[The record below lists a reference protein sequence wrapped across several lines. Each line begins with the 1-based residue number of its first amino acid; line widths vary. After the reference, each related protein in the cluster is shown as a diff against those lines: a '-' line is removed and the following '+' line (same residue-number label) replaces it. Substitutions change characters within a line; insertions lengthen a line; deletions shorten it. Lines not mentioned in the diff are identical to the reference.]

1 MDKKIISVVT
11 GASGFVGSH
20 LVDKLLEEGHHV
32 KCILRSTSSK
42 RWLDGKNVEII
53 NSGLFNK
60 DSLRVALKDA
70 DYVFHIAGVVKAK
83 TEKEYFDGNVETTRV
98 LLEVL
103 EEVNPKIKR
112 FVVASSQTACGPSLT
127 DTPCNEETK
136 EHPIT
141 TYGKSKLQQEQLV
154 KSYADKIPYT
164 ILRPSA
170 VYGERDT
177 EIYLVFKTY
186 KAGLFTLI
194 GFDEKKLNLIH
205 VKDLVD
211 GIYQSTVNEK
221 SINQIYF
228 LASEKIYTWSEI
240 EKSIKS
246 AMGRKALTI
255 RLPHFLVYSVAAVAE
270 FFSLFSSKAA
280 TFNLEKARDFVQ
292 KNWTCD
298 VTKAKNDFGF
308 VQKISLDEGIK
319 RTIDWYREM
328 KWL

>member
-1 MDKKIISVVT
+1 MEKKIISVVT

-20 LVDKLLEEGHHV
+20 LVDKLLEEGHKV
-32 KCILRSTSSK
+32 KCVLRSTSST

-53 NSGLFNK
+53 NCGLFDREQLK
-60 DSLRVALKDA
+60 IVLKDA

-83 TEKEYFDGNVETTRV
+83 TEEEYFKGNVETTKV

-103 EEVNPKIKR
+103 EEVNPNLKR
-112 FVVASSQTACGPSLT
+112 FVVASSQTACGPSLNGI
-127 DTPCNEETK
+127 PCNEETK

-141 TYGKSKLQQEQLV
+141 TYGRSKFAQENLV
-154 KSYADKIPYT
+154 KSYRGKIAYT
-164 ILRPSA
+164 IVRPTA
-170 VYGERDT
+170 VFGERDT

-186 KAGLFTLI
+186 KAGLLTLI

-211 GIYQSTVNEK
+211 GIYLSAISEK
-221 SINQIYF
+221 AKDQIYF
-228 LASEKIYTWSEI
+228 LASEEIYTWPI
-240 EKSIKS
+240 VGNAIAKAFGK
-246 AMGRKALTI
+246 KALTV
-255 RLPHFLVYSVAAVAE
+255 RLPHLLVYSVAAIAE
-270 FFSLFSSKAA
+270 FFSSFSSKAA

-298 VTKAKNDFGF
+298 VSKAKNDFGF
-308 VQKISLDEGIK
+308 RQNISLEEGIK